1 MKSQGTKVTPL
12 RGPSRPKFLD
22 AFSDRNTTNQ
32 QFTNTYQDSF
42 NRVDT
47 NTTTSE
53 NVGNTV
59 FTLGGGGGGGG
70 VESVPVLAV
79 VGLLVLAGVF
89 LLTRE

>member
-1 MKSQGTKVTPL
+1 MRSQGTKVTPL
-12 RGPSRPKFLD
+12 RGADRAKFLD
-22 AFSDRNTTNQ
+22 AMTRRTTTWQ

-47 NTTTSE
+47 TTNTTE

-59 FTLGGGGGGGG
+59 LSLGGGGGGG